1 MIMILCMSI
10 YWSVAVNEQKRFFR
24 AVWSNKSKFWA
35 YYKDVFIFVGCERG
49 EEITIWIDGNTTRVH
64 NLDIDA
70 NKEYM
75 LYDFDSMIDDATI
88 ETAEELF
95 QVEFLEK
102 KK

>member
-1 MIMILCMSI
+1 MNKKDFL
-10 YWSVAVNEQKRFFR
+10 EQYGATK
-24 AVWSNKSKFWA
+24 VKFWA

-102 KK
+102 EK